1 MMRWLHS
8 GLLASTVLCS
18 TAQWQVPTSVALD
31 GTEAAGRQVQGLGTP
46 EGGSYG
52 ASVVAERSH
61 TTTYA
66 AASGTDAQ
74 TLTLSPAPGS
84 YTPGM
89 RITFTPTG
97 TNSGDATLN
106 ANGLG
111 PVPLRKN
118 INAQLDSGDLHA
130 GVPVQVLYD
139 GAVFQVTSQVYP
151 GCPAGYKPVG
161 ASSCVEE
168 VSHDPV
174 NWFAA
179 NSACVNQGKRLCG
192 FSEWIQACLQGDNIF
207 GSIADY
213 EWVDEASNS
222 ANDAK
227 TMGINATTLL
237 PDCRA
242 GGTREP
248 LTMIRYRCCYDR

>member
-8 GLLASTVLCS
+8 GVFITMMIACA
-18 TAQWQVPTSVALD
+18 AQWQVPTSVVLD
-31 GTEAAGRQVQGLGTP
+31 GAEGADRQVHGLGAP
-46 EGGSYG
+46 EGGSHG
-52 ASVVAERSH
+52 ASVVADRSALM
-61 TTTYA
+61 TYGVA
-66 AASGTDAQ
+66 VGTDAI
-74 TLTLSPAPGS
+74 TLTLTPAPGA

-89 RITFTPTG
+89 RITFTPAG
-97 TNSGDATLN
+97 TNTGAATLE
-106 ANGLG
+106 ASGLG
-111 PVPLRKN
+111 AMPLRKN
-118 INAQLDSGDLHA
+118 INAPLDSGDLHA
-130 GVPVQVLYD
+130 GIPVQVLYD
-139 GAVFQVTSQVYP
+139 GAVFQIASQLYP

-161 ASSCVEE
+161 VSSCVEE

-174 NWFAA
+174 NWFSA
-179 NSACVNQGKRLCG
+179 NVSCVNQGKRLCG
-192 FSEWIQACLQGDNIF
+192 FAEWIQACLQGDNIF

-213 EWVDEASNS
+213 EWVDEASNN

-248 LTMIRYRCCYDR
+248 LTLIRYRCCYDR